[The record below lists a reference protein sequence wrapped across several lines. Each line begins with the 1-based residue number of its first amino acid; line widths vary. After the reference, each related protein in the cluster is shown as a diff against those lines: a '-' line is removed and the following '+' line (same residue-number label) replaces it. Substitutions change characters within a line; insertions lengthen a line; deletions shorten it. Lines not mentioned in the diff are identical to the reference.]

1 LAFTWR
7 AKSKCRRRQ
16 PLAAKRKTKKKP
28 VGLNAKATKA
38 LAKGGT
44 VDVTDMFLGHRHV
57 PYIEYSRPVGI
68 LGAMCEP
75 KPKSKP
81 PYDVERRDKVQA
93 ELAHELNTG
102 NPNWTY
108 ADLLVK
114 ELAHWQDRVDAREK
128 ASSGMGFYNMFF
140 GDD

>member
-1 LAFTWR
+1 LAKPR
-7 AKSKCRRRQ
+7 
-16 PLAAKRKTKKKP
+16 KKKQP
-28 VGLNAKATKA
+28 PRE
-38 LAKGGT
+38 T
-44 VDVTDMFLGHRHV
+44 VDVTNFNTSFDH
-57 PYIEYSRPVGI
+57 PVFSI
-68 LGAMCEP
+68 LGTLYGP
-75 KPKSKP
+75 KPKRKP
-81 PYDVERRDKVQA
+81 PYDEERRDKVHA

-114 ELAHWQDRVDAREK
+114 ELAHWQGRVDAREK

>member
-1 LAFTWR
+1 LAKPR
-7 AKSKCRRRQ
+7 
-16 PLAAKRKTKKKP
+16 KKKP
-28 VGLNAKATKA
+28 RETI
-38 LAKGGT
+38 
-44 VDVTDMFLGHRHV
+44 DVTSFNTSFDH
-57 PYIEYSRPVGI
+57 PVFSI
-68 LGAMCEP
+68 LGTLHTP

-114 ELAHWQDRVDAREK
+114 ELAHWQGRVDARTK
-128 ASSGMGFYNMFF
+128 SRGMDFYNMFF